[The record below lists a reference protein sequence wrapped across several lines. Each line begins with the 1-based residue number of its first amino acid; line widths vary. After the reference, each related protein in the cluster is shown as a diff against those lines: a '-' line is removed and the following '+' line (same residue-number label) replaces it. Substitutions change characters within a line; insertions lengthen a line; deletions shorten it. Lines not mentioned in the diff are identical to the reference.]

1 MVRRSCR
8 TSPRP
13 TSCTGRSRTKR
24 LWMVKRRAELMED
37 AFHCSSNGL
46 VVGVDWFWVVRSAGW
61 AEWLSRGEEWF
72 DSFVSENEGRGHCPQ
87 TRRERLVATGMA
99 DPADD
104 LFATKFPQIV
114 GGMSGAIL

>member
-1 MVRRSCR
+1 
-8 TSPRP
+8 
-13 TSCTGRSRTKR
+13 
-24 LWMVKRRAELMED
+24 MVKRRAELMED

-72 DSFVSENEGRGHCPQ
+72 DSFVSENEERGHCPQ

-104 LFATKFPQIV
+104 LFATKFLQIV